1 MPDLSLTD
9 ILIERYDKKTLDLSG
24 VSIRALVCM
33 QSVFL
38 SRGRK
43 ADAKRINAAVHT
55 NMAFR
60 GKLV

>member
-1 MPDLSLTD
+1 MINQSLTD
-9 ILIERYDKKTLDLSG
+9 ILIERYDKGTLDLSG

-38 SRGRK
+38 SKGRN
-43 ADAKRINAAVHT
+43 ADAKKINEAVHR
-55 NMAFR
+55 NHDFK